1 MSVQLHQTI
10 LRDQT
15 TSFELPL
22 GKMSFFDNFYVD
34 YQFQDTGTYQRYQ
47 LTIHPKEDFVL
58 QELKLVFSQS
68 LQLTDSVFCNGF
80 QSASES
86 RVFSFQE
93 QKNWRDRLSQ
103 WLHPSEE
110 SIYLKTLQPAT
121 AQLQSWTYAY
131 LPQGKQVQFIGS
143 LQEQTGFTLLEFDQV
158 QNQIVVRKDC
168 AGLQLSHSFK
178 IVDIFVFKGSQE
190 AAFQQFFS
198 LQEIQPLPE
207 RSWIGWTSSSHSQNQ
222 TAAYFLKNLEVLQ
235 TRKLQLDFVQLSY
248 GYQQAIGDW
257 LDIQAGFPD
266 GLTPLVRKIQA
277 VGSKASICFAPFVC
291 EAKSKLFQQ
300 RKAWLLKD
308 EQGNFVSIT
317 QTAISQEKLY
327 VLDFYQE
334 DFQQYLT
341 GICYTFLQKWGFE
354 CLHFDLLYAVC
365 LQPRPNKTRGQI
377 MSEAMQFLQAQVGEQ
392 LSWADAVPLGACFGK
407 VDFCN
412 LGGRQL
418 AQWSVNWREK
428 LLRPS
433 ADHTLITLRNY
444 FSRWA
449 LGRKAFLSAAAPISL
464 VDHQNPIFSQQQ
476 TTLLTIQ
483 SLLSPLW
490 HLDDDLSKY
499 SVEQWAEFEG
509 ALQWRNANVQKIA
522 VIAADIYTIAFRKET
537 QAYLAVCNLNPV
549 AKKVNL
555 GSLPLDLEACES
567 LILQTR

>member
-1 MSVQLHQTI
+1 MQLQQTI

-15 TSFELPL
+15 ASFELPL

-58 QELKLVFSQS
+58 QELKLVFSQTMQPS
-68 LQLTDSVFCNGF
+68 DSVFCNGF

-86 RVFSFQE
+86 RIFNFQE
-93 QKNWRDRLSQ
+93 QKNWRDRLTQ
-103 WLHPSEE
+103 WLRPTEE
-110 SIYLKTLQPAT
+110 SIYLKALQPAK

-143 LQEQTGFTLLEFDQV
+143 LQEQTGFTLIEFDPT

-178 IVDIFVFKGSQE
+178 ILDLLVFKGKQE

-207 RSWIGWTSSSHSQNQ
+207 RSWIGWTSSSHSPNH
-222 TAAYFLKNLEVLQ
+222 TAAYLLKNLEALQ
-235 TRKLQLDFVQLSY
+235 KRELTLDFVQFSY

-257 LDIQAGFPD
+257 LDIQDKFPD
-266 GLTPLVRKIQA
+266 GLSPLVSNIQA
-277 VGSKASICFAPFVC
+277 IGSKASICFAPFVC

-300 RKAWLLKD
+300 RKTWLLKD
-308 EQGNFVSIT
+308 DQGNFVTIT
-317 QTAISQEKLY
+317 QPSLSPEKLY

-334 DFQQYLT
+334 DFQQHLT
-341 GICYTFLQKWGFE
+341 GICYTFLSKWGFE

-365 LQPRPNKTRGQI
+365 LHPRPNKTRGQI
-377 MSEAMQFLQAQVGEQ
+377 MSEAVKFLQAQVGEQ

-418 AQWSVNWREK
+418 AHWSINWREK
-428 LLRPS
+428 LLSPS

-449 LGRKAFLSAAAPISL
+449 IGNKAFLSATPPLSL
-464 VDHQNPIFSQQQ
+464 IDHQNPILSQQQ

-483 SLLSPLW
+483 CLLSPLW
-490 HLDDDLSKY
+490 HLDDDLSGY

-509 ALQWRNANVQKIA
+509 ALQWRNAKVEKIA
-522 VIAADIYTIAFRKET
+522 IIAADIYTIAFKKENQT
-537 QAYLAVCNLNPV
+537 YLAVCNLNPT
-549 AKKVNL
+549 AKQVNL
-555 GSLPLDLEACES
+555 KSLQLDLEACES
-567 LILQTR
+567 LILQIK